1 MMSLLSPSNACLFV
15 LCVALAL
22 ATLAAAYKYRQ
33 RRMTAR
39 EPLTRVF
46 RARELRKLD
55 AHLNQVAVDEL
66 GRLARD
72 VVHYVAGDVGHVVVI
87 ADHPRHGIVLGLSDG
102 HLLTVSGV
110 TRVTRSLLLQRA
122 ANDKLRPTRVERDGY
137 SYRLLLRGE
146 SGYEMKIN
154 TPMVSLRH

>member
-1 MMSLLSPSNACLFV
+1 MMSLLSPGEVVLLA

-22 ATLAAAYKYRQ
+22 IALAATYRY
-33 RRMTAR
+33 RRRITAAC
-39 EPLTRVF
+39 EPLTSVL

-55 AHLNQVAVDEL
+55 AHLNQVAADEL

-87 ADHPRHGIVLGLSDG
+87 SDHPRHSIALGLSDG
-102 HLLTVSGV
+102 HLLTISGV
-110 TRVTRSLLLQRA
+110 TRVTRSLLLHHA
-122 ANDKLRPTRVERDGY
+122 ANDKLRPARVERDGY

-146 SGYEMKIN
+146 SGHEMRIH
-154 TPMVSLRH
+154 TPMVSLTH